1 MRPPAQRSLL
11 AGAAAVA
18 RNNLGAII
26 GCLVLFMIFGPSLRG
41 APSTASNYKAFTP
54 RSLPPPGPREPSPFR
69 APLCAAPAWP
79 GSALVE
85 DMDHCPPPGTVYGNY
100 QADELIKVRGG
111 EGMERAA
118 AARFRIP
125 RPALPPP
132 SILTFP
138 PSFALSL
145 SLLQLDINS
154 HIPPPQGGWSA
165 ARPPPVA
172 SAATCAQAC
181 AAEARCNVWTF
192 CADHRFGCGECFP
205 QAAGHAAPG
214 PAMAKFGVNGG
225 CTPDGSYPFGTC
237 SLKRAADPARPRPAD
252 DADFDSWISGVKGG
266 KAAPVVTT
274 PDEEGFVETKQM
286 ADTAA
291 GRAGARRAGGGGG
304 GGGGGGVAQAAA
316 WTHDGGP

>member
-1 MRPPAQRSLL
+1 MLAAWHVKGRGAEQDTERTRPAPFGVDSRSALANFCPRDVCPHRPPGTAPRLARHSPASGTCSTTSRWRNRARSESRSPFRSNSVHGQTRTRPGLSVSIMRPPAQRSLL

-145 SLLQLDINS
+145 SLSFSWTSTPTSRLRREAGPRPDPHPS
-154 HIPPPQGGWSA
+154 
-165 ARPPPVA
+165 RPPP
-172 SAATCAQAC
+172 
-181 AAEARCNVWTF
+181 R
-192 CADHRFGCGECFP
+192 
-205 QAAGHAAPG
+205 AP
-214 PAMAKFGVNGG
+214 
-225 CTPDGSYPFGTC
+225 
-237 SLKRAADPARPRPAD
+237 RPARPRPGAMCGPS
-252 DADFDSWISGVKGG
+252 ALTTGSG
-266 KAAPVVTT
+266 AASASRRRRGT
-274 PDEEGFVETKQM
+274 PRP
-286 ADTAA
+286 APPWLNSA
-291 GRAGARRAGGGGG
+291 
-304 GGGGGGVAQAAA
+304 
-316 WTHDGGP
+316 